1 MTQIWC
7 NGEWLDPLDF
17 PASPIDR
24 GSILGMSLFETMLA
38 LDGVPVFAER
48 HLARMR
54 SGCARLG
61 WEINLPNLEGII
73 RELLVKN
80 ELCAG
85 RARVRLTMT
94 AGSGPVDDLS
104 LGTSSLLWLM
114 AVAVIEPPKEIRV
127 NIAPWRRNEHSP
139 LAGLKCAS
147 YAENLVALDHARR
160 LGFQETLF
168 LNTAGQLCEA
178 ASANIFIVKNGV
190 LLTPSLESGCLP
202 GITRAVVLELANRC
216 QISSQESILTAD
228 DLHSAGEIFLTSSIR
243 GLESVSSVGDQ
254 AYGDFSV
261 ATRLRQLWKVEIER
275 KS

>member
-147 YAENLVALDHARR
+147 YAENLVALDHAHR

-178 ASANIFIVKNGV
+178 ASANIFIVKNGL

-216 QISSQESILTAD
+216 QISSQESMLTAD

>member
-17 PASPIDR
+17 PASLLDR
-24 GSILGMSLFETMLA
+24 GSILGLGLFETMLA
-38 LDGVPVFAER
+38 LDGVPVFAEQ
-48 HLARMR
+48 HLARLR
-54 SGCARLG
+54 SGCKRLG
-61 WEINLPNLEGII
+61 WPMVLPDLEEIIA
-73 RELLVKN
+73 ELLVKN
-80 ELCAG
+80 GLDVG

-104 LGTSSLLWLM
+104 LGTSPLLWMM
-114 AVAVIEPPKEIRV
+114 AFAVIEPPREIQV
-127 NIAPWRRNEHSP
+127 NLAPWRRNEHSP

-178 ASANIFIVKNGV
+178 ATANLFIVKNGV

-202 GITRAVVLELANRC
+202 GITREVVLDLANRC
-216 QISSQESILTAD
+216 GIARQECTLTLD
-228 DLHSAGEIFLTSSIR
+228 DLHSASEIFLTSSIR
-243 GLESVSSVGDQ
+243 GLESVSRVGEQ
-254 AYGDFSV
+254 AYRDFTV
-261 ATRLRQLWKVEIER
+261 ADRLRKIWKVKIER

>member
-147 YAENLVALDHARR
+147 YAENLVALDHAHR

-178 ASANIFIVKNGV
+178 ASANIFIVKNGL